1 MSAALQPNLAN
12 VSMAFA
18 LCSAL
23 YIRMVLEWSRFLGR
37 RNVSFPQ
44 SLVRLNKANLVN
56 GKALL
61 GPADNT

>member
-23 YIRMVLEWSRFLGR
+23 YIHMVLEWSRFLGW

-44 SLVRLNKANLVN
+44 SLVRLNKTNLVN
-56 GKALL
+56 GQALL